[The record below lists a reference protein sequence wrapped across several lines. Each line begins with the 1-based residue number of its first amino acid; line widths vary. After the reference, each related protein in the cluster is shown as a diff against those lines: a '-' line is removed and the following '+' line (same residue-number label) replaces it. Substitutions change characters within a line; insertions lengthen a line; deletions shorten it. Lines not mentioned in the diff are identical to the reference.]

1 MVFLRG
7 KRNWLRK
14 RRGVS
19 FAVIG
24 SILFACSIAYVSA
37 SAATDDN
44 QSALS
49 SLPNTLDDQDSQHFN
64 STLPEYVVIQPSEE
78 VTYSSETSASVGEIS
93 VKEGSTFSKGAALL
107 KLDCRI
113 QEADLKKAQAEK
125 SVSDLGFIS
134 AQKLKKYKA
143 ISDLEYQQAQ
153 SQKSVSDAEVE
164 KLKAVVEKCTLVAP
178 FNGSVARLMVHMFE
192 TVKPG
197 DPLLK
202 IVSIEDLDFVLQVPS
217 NWLEWLHIGS
227 TVHVQ
232 VNEINKNVEVKVV
245 KISPEI
251 DSVSQTVKVFAKSVT
266 PDSAL
271 MPGMSGQATF
281 PDKPLPKPK
290 PLPTDTKK
298 RVKPIK

>member
-14 RRGVS
+14 RRGLA

-24 SILFACSIAYVSA
+24 SILFASSLAYVSA
-37 SAATDDN
+37 NAASDDN
-44 QSALS
+44 QAAIA
-49 SLPNTLDDQDSQHFN
+49 SLPNTLDEQDSQHFN
-64 STLPEYVVIQPSEE
+64 STLPEYVVIQPSDE
-78 VTYSSETSASVGEIS
+78 VTYSSETSASVSAIS
-93 VKEGSTFSKGAALL
+93 VKEGSTFVKGATLL

-125 SVSDLGFIS
+125 SVSDLGFTS
-134 AQKLKKYKA
+134 AQKLRKYKA
-143 ISDLEYQQAQ
+143 ISDLEYQQAE
-153 SQKSVSDAEVE
+153 SQKSISDAEVE
-164 KLKAVVEKCTLVAP
+164 KLNAVVEKCTLVAP

-217 NWLEWLHIGS
+217 NWLEWLHLDSI
-227 TVHVQ
+227 VHVQ

-251 DSVSQTVKVFAKSVT
+251 DSVSQTVKVYAKTVT
-266 PDSAL
+266 HDPAL

-281 PDKPLPKPK
+281 PDKPKPK
-290 PLPTDTKK
+290 PLPPVDTKK
-298 RVKPIK
+298 KDKPIK